1 MAPPVNAPL
10 DLGGI
15 EAEIAR
21 VRERESSPFG
31 GGAKANLFNLVIVSL
46 AGARTDDAQE
56 ALLGR
61 RPARIIRLA
70 VGEPGPGEASVSGS
84 CSPDALERG
93 VCLEEIELP
102 ARGDPLAIGAGAW
115 TPLLDRDIPTLF
127 WIAGPWMPEPRPAF
141 AYADKLIVD
150 SSPVDEPL
158 STLAALHELRL
169 SMRGRLTVADLAWSR
184 LRPLRV
190 HTARAFDPPEAR
202 DALTG
207 LAEIR
212 LEGGTS
218 SEALLFFLWLAAR
231 LGWQATAGSDGP
243 SFRDAAGIPLATVH
257 DAPAPLVQ
265 GARLAFASRAGMRLA
280 ITCSESGCAS
290 VGDERSPWRIASD
303 AELLLEEV
311 DSLTQ
316 DAVFGEVLAV
326 AGAAQRGPTRGST
339 A

>member
-102 ARGDPLAIGAGAW
+102 ARGDPLASGAGVW
-115 TPLLDRDIPTLF
+115 TPLLDRDIPTLL
-127 WIAGPWMPEPRPAF
+127 WIAGPWKPEPRPAF

-158 STLAALHELRL
+158 PMLAALHELRL

-190 HTARAFDPPEAR
+190 HAARAFDPPEAR
-202 DALTG
+202 DALAG
-207 LAEIR
+207 LAEVR
-212 LEGGTS
+212 LEGGTT

-231 LGWQATAGSDGP
+231 LGWQASAERGSP

-257 DAPAPLVQ
+257 DAPAPLAR
-265 GARLAFASRAGMRLA
+265 GARLSFASRAGTRLG
-280 ITCSESGCAS
+280 ITCSASGCAS
-290 VGDERSPWRIASD
+290 IGDERSPWRIVSD

-316 DAVFGEVLAV
+316 DALLAEALAV
-326 AGAAQRGPTRGST
+326 AGVALRGRTREST